1 MDGRDE
7 EIHWQP
13 VSLSCT
19 CHGCYHFFITWQS
32 PAALFSSVEIFHYW
46 IKASAVSS
54 PCKVSEAE
62 QGHLLLTS
70 LMLQISDEATS
81 VHQKVLR
88 VPSITECSL
97 WQSKNVLAH
106 RAFIWWVMGCKRLR
120 LFMCFVFLITALHLT
135 RHTAILSLYWVAW
148 QVNPLVVQ
156 RDSETVAAVI
166 AGLARKCSLNVLV
179 TDLA

>member
-7 EIHWQP
+7 EFHWQP

-19 CHGCYHFFITWQS
+19 CHGCFHFSITWQS
-32 PAALFSSVEIFHYW
+32 PAALFSSAEIFHYW
-46 IKASAVSS
+46 LKASALSS
-54 PCKVSEAE
+54 PCKLSEAA
-62 QGHLLLTS
+62 QAHLLLTS

-88 VPSITECSL
+88 VPSITECSSD
-97 WQSKNVLAH
+97 SKNVLAH
-106 RAFIWWVMGCKRLR
+106 RAFTWWVMGGKRFR

-166 AGLARKCSLNVLV
+166 AGLARKCTLNVLV
-179 TDLA
+179 TDSA